1 MDRGEAREVLAT
13 HLGSFRLLSYAD
25 LVRLIGDVQV
35 AEVRGPS
42 GAKYQI
48 EIDVSWASPRE
59 RANIRVLGMIDD
71 GRLPGALVPVSD
83 SLIVTPDGKFVGE

>member
-48 EIDVSWASPRE
+48 EIDVSWESPRE
-59 RANIRVLGMIDD
+59 RANIRVLGTIDD
-71 GRLPGALVPVSD
+71 GRLPGAFVPVCD
-83 SLIVTPDGKFVGE
+83 SLIVTPDGRFVG